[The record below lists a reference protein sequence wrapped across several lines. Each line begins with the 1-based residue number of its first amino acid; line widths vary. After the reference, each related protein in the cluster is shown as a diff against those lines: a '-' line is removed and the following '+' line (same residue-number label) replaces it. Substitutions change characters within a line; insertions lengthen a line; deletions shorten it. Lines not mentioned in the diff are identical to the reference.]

1 MAPSP
6 PKPWER
12 SSAPSAAASTLTTS
26 SSSSSSSPATSTSSV
41 PALPD
46 RPATM
51 TTTTPAATTTA
62 GYGTTSALSPYS
74 AATAS
79 PYSSTAYNR
88 YGATGYGGMGSYGG
102 LGSYGGGYGGY
113 GSMGYGSIGMG
124 GYGMGGYGGGMNSF
138 GGGYGMG
145 GMGGYPLPGSPEELS
160 LSQRMEHGTAA
171 TFQMIQ
177 AIVGAFGGFAQM
189 LESTFMATHSSF
201 FAMIGVAEQFG
212 HLRNYLGQVLSIFAL
227 VRWIKGMLYRLTGR
241 TPPTSISASEFK
253 AFEGGAAGGANGQ
266 PPKPKLAKKPL
277 FVFLLTVIGL
287 PWLMNRLV
295 RLITERQ
302 AAEAA
307 RIAAAGGP
315 QAQQPQF
322 DQFGR
327 PLPPQPIVPAAPL
340 DPSQLL
346 FMRALHSYT
355 PPPESAEKELTFEKD
370 EIIAVLST
378 KEEREKMGWWMGRKR
393 DGKVGW
399 VPGNWLGE
407 IPGMGATTKK
417 IEEEKTK

>member
-1 MAPSP
+1 
-6 PKPWER
+6 
-12 SSAPSAAASTLTTS
+12 
-26 SSSSSSSPATSTSSV
+26 
-41 PALPD
+41 
-46 RPATM
+46 
-51 TTTTPAATTTA
+51 
-62 GYGTTSALSPYS
+62 
-74 AATAS
+74 
-79 PYSSTAYNR
+79 
-88 YGATGYGGMGSYGG
+88 
-102 LGSYGGGYGGY
+102 
-113 GSMGYGSIGMG
+113 
-124 GYGMGGYGGGMNSF
+124 MNSF
-138 GGGYGMG
+138 GGAYGMG
-145 GMGGYPLPGSPEELS
+145 GGGYPLLPGSPEELS

-227 VRWIKGMLYRLTGR
+227 VRWIKGMLYKLTGR
-241 TPPTSISASEFK
+241 TPPTTISPAEFK
-253 AFEGGAAGGANGQ
+253 AFEGGGGGGGGQGQ

-307 RIAAAGGP
+307 RLAAQGGP
-315 QAQQPQF
+315 VQF
-322 DQFGR
+322 DPFGR
-327 PLPPQPIVPAAPL
+327 PLPPQPHVAGGPSVPPL

-346 FMRALHSYT
+346 FMRAIHSYT
-355 PPPESAEKELTFEKD
+355 PPPESVDKELTFEKD
-370 EIIAVLST
+370 EIIAILST
-378 KEEREKMGWWMGRKR
+378 KEERDEMGWWKGRKR

-407 IPGMGATTKK
+407 IPGMNSKSTTPTSTTKK
-417 IEEEKTK
+417 IVEEEKTPLSKGP